1 MTIASELPKD
11 GRSFDVCIAGA
22 GPAGL
27 AVALECEARG
37 LSIIIIEA
45 GGLQPHP
52 TGLMSEATDILDKL
66 RHGQMDVVTRQALG
80 GTSWAWGGECI
91 PFDSIDFERRDY
103 VPHSGWPITYND
115 ISAWH
120 GPAARFLACDNSNFF
135 GSLPGW
141 ENLSSCNVD
150 HLGRFSTSSNLAN
163 RYRSRLE
170 QSPNILL
177 CVGKTVTGI
186 QLDMSGQAVSC
197 LKIRS
202 SQGGTMETQKARF
215 YVLAGGGV
223 RTTHLL
229 LALQRTFPQLCGG
242 DKGPLG
248 RYYMGHIAGEIATIV
263 FNNPT
268 DSQEFVFRPVA
279 KKVYSLRR
287 IKIREEVQKRESL
300 LNTAFML
307 RNPAIADHRHM
318 NGALSLIN
326 LCLSN
331 PLAGKRFSRRL
342 SSTFAMPTEPQ
353 RLKHLGNAVRAPL
366 RTVKDIKAI
375 LQQFLQETKIPVLIG
390 NTAGRYTLRYHAEQI
405 PNPESRIRLADQFD
419 RYGEPTLKIDFRFTD
434 QDGQSVLRA
443 HEMLDQELRMTGR
456 GYLDYWYPF
465 KERLAAIMDIATDGY
480 HQAGTTR
487 MKADPSEGVVD
498 STCRVHDICNL
509 YIASSSVF
517 PTTGSAN
524 PTFPIVAFALRLAAH
539 ISGIPV
545 TY

>member
-37 LSIIIIEA
+37 LSIIVIEA
-45 GGLQPHP
+45 GGLQPRS

-91 PFDSIDFERRDY
+91 PFDRIDFEQRTY
-103 VPHSGWPITYND
+103 VPHSGWPIAYKD
-115 ISAWH
+115 ISGWH
-120 GPAARFLACDNSNFF
+120 DAAARFLACGRPDFVR
-135 GSLPGW
+135 GLPGW
-141 ENLSSCNVD
+141 ENLPSCNVD
-150 HLGRFSTSSNLAN
+150 HLGRFSTSCNLAN

-170 QSPNILL
+170 QSANILL

-197 LKIRS
+197 LKVRNS
-202 SQGGTMETQKARF
+202 LGGATETQKARF

-242 DKGPLG
+242 DRGPLG

-263 FNNPT
+263 FNDPR
-268 DSQEFVFRPVA
+268 DSTEFLFQPDA

-287 IKIREEVQKRESL
+287 ITIREDVQKRESL

-307 RNPAIADHRHM
+307 RNAAIGDYRHM

-331 PLAGKRFSRRL
+331 PLTGQRFSRRL
-342 SSTFAMPTEPQ
+342 SSTCAAPVGPQ
-353 RLKHLGNAVRAPL
+353 QWKHLGNALRAPL
-366 RTVKDIKAI
+366 RTAKDIKVI

-390 NTAGRYTLRYHAEQI
+390 NTAGRYTLRYHAEQV
-405 PNPESRIRLADQFD
+405 PNPESRIRLSEQFD
-419 RYGEPTLKIDFRFTD
+419 RYGETTLKIDFRFTD

-443 HEMLDQELRMTGR
+443 HEMLDQELRETGR
-456 GYLDYWYPF
+456 GYLDYWYPL
-465 KERLAAIMDIATDGY
+465 KERLGAIMDIATDGY

-487 MKADPSEGVVD
+487 MKADPHEGVVD
-498 STCRVHDICNL
+498 ATCRVHDICNL

-524 PTFPIVAFALRLAAH
+524 PTFSIVAFALRLAAH

-545 TY
+545 SS

>member
-37 LSIIIIEA
+37 LSIIVIEA
-45 GGLQPHP
+45 GGLQPQAA
-52 TGLMSEATDILDKL
+52 GLAAEAPDILDTL
-66 RHGQMDVVTRQALG
+66 RHAQMDVVTRQALG

-91 PFDSIDFERRDY
+91 PFDTIDFEHRDY
-103 VPHSGWPITYND
+103 VPHSGWPISYSD

-120 GPAARFLACDNSNFF
+120 DPAARFLACGNSDFV
-135 GSLPGW
+135 GCLPGW
-141 ENLSSCNVD
+141 DDLPSCNVD

-163 RYRSRLE
+163 RYRNRLE
-170 QSPNILL
+170 QSPNIVL

-186 QLDMSGQAVSC
+186 QLDMSGHAVSC
-197 LKIRS
+197 LKIRNS
-202 SQGGTMETQKARF
+202 LGGATETQAARF

-242 DKGPLG
+242 ETGPLG

-263 FNNPT
+263 FNEPK
-268 DSQEFVFRPVA
+268 DSQEFVFHPVA

-287 IKIREEVQKRESL
+287 IKIREDVQKRESL

-307 RNPAIADHRHM
+307 RNPAISDHRHM

-326 LCLSN
+326 LCLAN
-331 PLAGKRFSRRL
+331 PLTGKRYSRRL
-342 SSTFAMPTEPQ
+342 SSTSMTSEEPQ
-353 RLKHLGNAVRAPL
+353 RWKHVGNALRAPL
-366 RTVKDIKAI
+366 RTAKDIKVI

-390 NTAGRYTLRYHAEQI
+390 NPAGRYTLRYHAEQV

-419 RYGEPTLKIDFRFTD
+419 RYGEPTLKIDFRFAD
-434 QDGQSVLRA
+434 QDGRSVLRA

-456 GYLDYWYPF
+456 GYLDYWHPR
-465 KERLAAIMDIATDGY
+465 KERLAAIMEIATDGY

-487 MKADPSEGVVD
+487 MKADPREGVVD
-498 STCRVHDICNL
+498 ATCRVHDICNL

-539 ISGIPV
+539 ISGIQV
-545 TY
+545 NI